1 MTNTRYVISLVLNAH
16 LPFVRDYTDSARRSQ
31 FFADEDGEEADIK
44 SVDVKSADVNSVE
57 TLECACE
64 AEQDKD
70 FLVPSSKE
78 ETWFFEAV
86 SETYLPLLAVFDRLE
101 GAHIPFRLGLSLSP
115 VLGQMFC
122 DDYLIKK
129 YVAHLEHQ
137 IEFGRHEVERLE
149 GREECALAQ
158 YYFNQ
163 AVERHAAFTIRYD
176 RDILKALDHY
186 WKKGRIEL
194 IAAPATNAFLPF
206 LCRFPEAV
214 RAQMETALSFYRH
227 TLGISPRGFWPG
239 ELGWTKDLSS
249 YIYSYGL
256 NYTIVN
262 SHGLLFGKPPPSRG
276 TFYPVKTE
284 DGLFVLAC
292 DYNAS
297 TLIDGMRKKGLY
309 RDNSRDAA
317 DEQENNP
324 FVAKNGENY
333 HSGYKY
339 RQAGNDGLY
348 DPAAAKSCAQ
358 EQARELLEN
367 ISGRLAAASAYMK
380 ETPISLCAFNADSFG
395 RQWHGGAHFIE
406 SLFRQA
412 AGYRELQFMTPS
424 EYLFQQPITAIEASH
439 PEFSSW
445 GDNGYA
451 ELWLDS
457 SNDWIYRHINRSI
470 DRMVELADRFTE
482 DSSLKERALNQ
493 AAREILLAQA
503 SEWPAL
509 LYREGSAEYAK
520 KQIESALQN
529 FNTIYESLGRSHIST
544 EWLTSLERR
553 HQIFPNINYRVF
565 RSRH

>member
-16 LPFVRDYTDSARRSQ
+16 LPFVRGYTDQARLCH
-31 FFADEDGEEADIK
+31 FFDIEDGEDQE
-44 SVDVKSADVNSVE
+44 NP
-57 TLECACE
+57 ECACE
-64 AEQDKD
+64 SGQDSE
-70 FLVPSSKE
+70 LLAPCSVE
-78 ETWFFEAV
+78 ESWFFEAV
-86 SETYLPLLAVFDRLE
+86 SETYLPLLGVFDRLE
-101 GAHIPFRLGLSLSP
+101 GAHIPFRLGISLSP

-122 DDYLIKK
+122 DEYLIKK
-129 YVAHLEHQ
+129 YVAHLERQ
-137 IEFGRHEVERLE
+137 IEFGRHEIARLE
-149 GREECALAQ
+149 GRDECKLAQ
-158 YYFNQ
+158 YYYNQ
-163 AVERHAAFTIRYD
+163 AVERHAVFTTRYD
-176 RDILKALDHY
+176 RDILKAFDHY
-186 WKKGRIEL
+186 RKKGRIEL

-227 TLGISPRGFWPG
+227 TLGITPRGFWPG
-239 ELGWTKDLSS
+239 ELGWTNDLSP
-249 YIYSYGL
+249 YLQSYGF

-276 TFYPVKTE
+276 TFYPVKTG

-297 TLIDGMRKKGLY
+297 TLVAGMQKERPY
-309 RDNSRDAA
+309 RDNNRDAG
-317 DEQENNP
+317 DEPENVEISP
-324 FVAKNGENY
+324 FIAQNGERYN
-333 HSGYKY
+333 SGYKY
-339 RQAGNDGLY
+339 WKAGSGALY

-367 ISGRLAAASAYMK
+367 ISGRLSGALTYMK
-380 ETPISLCAFNADSFG
+380 EMPISLCAFNADSFG
-395 RQWHGGAHFIE
+395 RQWHSGPHFIE
-406 SLFRQA
+406 SLFRLA

-424 EYLFQQPITAIEASH
+424 DYLFHQPISAIEASH

-470 DRMVELADRFTE
+470 ERMVELADRFTE

-493 AAREILLAQA
+493 AAREILLAQ
-503 SEWPAL
+503 SSDWPAL
-509 LYREGSAEYAK
+509 LYREENAGYAK
-520 KQIESALQN
+520 NQIESILHN
-529 FNTIYESLGRSHIST
+529 FTTIYESLGRSHISA

-553 HQIFPNINYRVF
+553 HHIFHNINYRVF
-565 RSRH
+565 RSRR

>member
-16 LPFVRDYTDSARRSQ
+16 LPFVRGYADPVSLSQ
-31 FFADEDGEEADIK
+31 SFEDMDGEDREKTEHTCEYGQDKA
-44 SVDVKSADVNSVE
+44 VPVPCSVE
-57 TLECACE
+57 E
-64 AEQDKD
+64 
-70 FLVPSSKE
+70 S
-78 ETWFFEAV
+78 WFFEAV
-86 SETYLPLLAVFDRLE
+86 SETYLPLLGVFDRLE
-101 GAHIPFRLGLSLSP
+101 GSHIPFRLGISLSP
-115 VLGQMFC
+115 VLGQMLC

-129 YVAHLEHQ
+129 YVAHLERQ

-149 GREECALAQ
+149 GRDECRLAQ
-158 YYFNQ
+158 HYFNQ
-163 AVERHAAFTIRYD
+163 AIERHAAFTIRYD

-194 IAAPATNAFLPF
+194 ISAPATNAFLPF
-206 LCRFPEAV
+206 LCRFPEAL
-214 RAQMETALSFYRH
+214 RAQLETASSFYRYA
-227 TLGISPRGFWPG
+227 LGITPRGFWPG
-239 ELGWTKDLSS
+239 ELGWTNDLSP
-249 YIYSYGL
+249 YLYSYGF
-256 NYTIVN
+256 NYTIIN

-297 TLIDGMRKKGLY
+297 ALVAGMQKEGQY

-317 DEQENNP
+317 CDPENEGLNF
-324 FVAKNGENY
+324 FVAENGGKY

-339 RQAGNDGLY
+339 WQAGSDRLY
-348 DPAAAKSCAQ
+348 DPARAKSCAQ
-358 EQARELLEN
+358 EQARELLEDL
-367 ISGRLAAASAYMK
+367 SGRLADASAYMK
-380 ETPISLCAFNADSFG
+380 EMPISLCAFNADSFG
-395 RQWHGGAHFIE
+395 RQWHGGDHFIE

-424 EYLFQQPITAIEASH
+424 EYLFQQPISAIEVSH
-439 PEFSSW
+439 SEFSSW

-451 ELWLDS
+451 EPWLDS

-470 DRMVELADRFTE
+470 ERMVELADRFTE

-503 SEWPAL
+503 SEWPAM
-509 LYREGSAEYAK
+509 LYRDESAEYAK
-520 KQIESALQN
+520 TQIESALQN
-529 FNTIYESLGRSHIST
+529 FTTIYESLGRSHISA

-565 RSRH
+565 RSRQ

>member
-16 LPFVRDYTDSARRSQ
+16 LPFVRDYNDSTHRSQ
-31 FFADEDGEEADIK
+31 FFDDEDGEEADIK
-44 SVDVKSADVNSVE
+44 Y
-57 TLECACE
+57 ECTCE
-64 AEQDKD
+64 SDQDKD
-70 FLVPSSKE
+70 VLDPCSVE
-78 ETWFFEAV
+78 ESWFFEAV
-86 SETYLPLLAVFDRLE
+86 SETYLPLLGVFDRLE
-101 GAHIPFRLGLSLSP
+101 GAHIPFRLALSLSP
-115 VLGQMFC
+115 VLGQMFS

-129 YVAHLEHQ
+129 YVAHLERQ

-149 GREECALAQ
+149 GREECVLAQ

-206 LCRFPEAV
+206 LCQFPEAV

-227 TLGISPRGFWPG
+227 TLGISPKGFWPG
-239 ELGWTKDLSS
+239 ELGWTNDMSS
-249 YIYSYGL
+249 YLYSYGL

-284 DGLFVLAC
+284 EGLFVLAC

-297 TLIDGMRKKGLY
+297 ALVDGMRKKGLY
-309 RDNSRDAA
+309 RDNSRDAV
-317 DEQENNP
+317 DEQENSP
-324 FVAKNGENY
+324 FIAKNGERY

-339 RQAGNDGLY
+339 RQIGSDNLY

-358 EQARELLEN
+358 EHARELLEN
-367 ISGRLAAASAYMK
+367 ISGRLTAASAYMK

-406 SLFRQA
+406 SLFKLA

-424 EYLFQQPITAIEASH
+424 EYLFQQPITAIEMSQ

-451 ELWLDS
+451 EIWLDS

-509 LYREGSAEYAK
+509 LYREESAEYAK

-529 FNTIYESLGRSHIST
+529 FTTIYESLGRSHISA

-553 HQIFPNINYRVF
+553 HHIFPNINSRVF
-565 RSRH
+565 RRRR

>member
-1 MTNTRYVISLVLNAH
+1 MINTRYVISLVLNAH
-16 LPFVRDYTDSARRSQ
+16 LPFVRGYTDPAHQ
-31 FFADEDGEEADIK
+31 FLPFDYADGEEHERLEYTGEAGLDK
-44 SVDVKSADVNSVE
+44 EHLAPCSA
-57 TLECACE
+57 
-64 AEQDKD
+64 
-70 FLVPSSKE
+70 E
-78 ETWFFEAV
+78 ESWFFEAI
-86 SETYLPLLAVFDRLE
+86 SETYLPLLGVFDRLE
-101 GAHIPFRLGLSLSP
+101 GAHIPFRLGISLSP

-122 DDYLIKK
+122 DEYLIRK
-129 YVAHLEHQ
+129 YVAHLESQ

-149 GREECALAQ
+149 GRDECKLAQ

-194 IAAPATNAFLPF
+194 IAASATNAFLPF

-214 RAQMETALSFYRH
+214 RAQMETASSFYRH
-227 TLGISPRGFWPG
+227 SLGISPRGFWPG
-239 ELGWTKDLSS
+239 ELGWTNDLSS
-249 YIYSYGL
+249 YLQSYDF

-284 DGLFVLAC
+284 DGLFILAC

-297 TLIDGMRKKGLY
+297 ALVAGMKNEGLY
-309 RDNSRDAA
+309 RDNTRDAA
-317 DEQENNP
+317 DEPENAEASP
-324 FVAKNGENY
+324 FIAENGERY

-339 RQAGNDGLY
+339 WQAGNGRLY

-358 EQARELLEN
+358 EQARELLEDL
-367 ISGRLAAASAYMK
+367 SGRLSDASAYMK
-380 ETPISLCAFNADSFG
+380 EMPISVCAFNADSFG
-395 RQWHGGAHFIE
+395 RQWYGGSHFIE

-424 EYLFQQPITAIEASH
+424 EYLFQQPITAIEVSH

-470 DRMVELADRFTE
+470 ERMVELADRFTE

-503 SEWPAL
+503 SEWPAM
-509 LYREGSAEYAK
+509 LYREESAEYAK
-520 KQIESALQN
+520 NQIEIALQN
-529 FNTIYESLGRSHIST
+529 FTTIYESLGRSHISA

-553 HQIFPNINYRVF
+553 HHIFSNINYRVF
-565 RSRH
+565 RSRR